1 MTTTAALPGRK
12 LLPLT
17 PPEGVPIAFVQATM
31 GARIGAQLLD
41 ILFTYGGLF
50 LLLLAVV
57 YTGVMSFTGLI
68 TFFALLSFL
77 VRVPYYI
84 LSELI
89 WNGRTPGKRIVG
101 IRVISLN
108 GRSLTPHQ
116 IVARN
121 VMKEV
126 EVFMPV
132 ATLFSAQNLTV
143 TFGII
148 LTLWMIGVIIVPFL
162 NRRNQRLGDMVAGTM
177 VVETPKPK
185 LLPDLSAQD
194 AAQGYQFEPQH
205 LNIYGRFELQT
216 LESVLRD
223 PPKTPEAR
231 QRMSEVAQT
240 IRRRIAYDEVIPAA
254 QEWAFLNAFYREQ
267 RAYLESRNLFG
278 DARENK
284 HHAKG
289 KKR

>member
-1 MTTTAALPGRK
+1 MTTTVALPGRK

-57 YTGVMSFTGLI
+57 YMGVMSFTGLV

-121 VMKEV
+121 VMKEI

-143 TFGII
+143 TLGII
-148 LTLWMIGVIIVPFL
+148 LTLWMIGVIIVPFV

-185 LLPDLSAQD
+185 LLPDLSAQE
-194 AAQGYQFEPQH
+194 AQGYQFEPQH
-205 LNIYGRFELQT
+205 LDIYGRYELQT

-223 PPKTPEAR
+223 PPKTPEAK
-231 QRMSEVAQT
+231 QRVSDVAQT
-240 IRRRIAYDEVIPAA
+240 IRRRIAYDEVIPVA

>member
-1 MTTTAALPGRK
+1 MSDTAQPLGRK
-12 LLPLT
+12 ILPLT

-31 GARIGAQLLD
+31 GARIGAQVLD
-41 ILFTYGGLF
+41 ILFTYGGL
-50 LLLLAVV
+50 LLILLGVV
-57 YTGVMSFTGLI
+57 WTGAMSFAGL
-68 TFFALLSFL
+68 TALYALLSFF

-101 IRVISLN
+101 IRVVSLN

-121 VMKEV
+121 VMKEI

-148 LTLWMIGVIIVPFL
+148 LILWMIGVVIVPFA

-177 VVETPKPK
+177 VVEMPKAR
-185 LLPDLSAQD
+185 LLPDLSAQ
-194 AAQGYQFEPQH
+194 ALAQGYLFEPQH
-205 LNIYGRFELQT
+205 LDIYGRFELQT
-216 LESVLRD
+216 LEAVLRD
-223 PPKTPEAR
+223 PPRTVEAR
-231 QRMSEVAQT
+231 QRLSEIAQT
-240 IRRRIAYDEVIPAA
+240 IRRRIDYDEAVPVDR
-254 QEWAFLNAFYREQ
+254 EMAFLTAFYRQQ
-267 RAYLESRNLFG
+267 RAHLESRNLFG
-278 DARENK
+278 EARENK
-284 HHAKG
+284 HHG